1 MAGESDG
8 LKMKPLYEKLWKI
21 LKAVE
26 RIEKDKHNQQGGYKY
41 ASESAI
47 KEALHPLFAEH
58 GLVLR
63 PADMDQ
69 VSFTPP
75 SGDKKSYITTLKI
88 RFELID
94 LESGEFMPLVILAS
108 GGDTLDKG
116 TFKAITGALKYALTT
131 LFLIPTGDDPEA
143 NAAVGATERP
153 RPRAKQDPEA
163 TISAEQV
170 SRLWAICKTK
180 KIDEA
185 FARDV
190 IVEAGYASSR
200 DIKAKDYEAIIE
212 KLGGK

>member
-88 RFELID
+88 RLELID

-108 GGDTLDKG
+108 SGVKPWHKYQIAAYAATQKVGDTWPDGLILQLKSNG
-116 TFKAITGALKYALTT
+116 KFKEHRYPASEMEWNFKVFEACHT
-131 LFLIPTGDDPEA
+131 LWL
-143 NAAVGATERP
+143 
-153 RPRAKQDPEA
+153 AKAMD
-163 TISAEQV
+163 S
-170 SRLWAICKTK
+170 K
-180 KIDEA
+180 
-185 FARDV
+185 
-190 IVEAGYASSR
+190 
-200 DIKAKDYEAIIE
+200 
-212 KLGGK
+212 